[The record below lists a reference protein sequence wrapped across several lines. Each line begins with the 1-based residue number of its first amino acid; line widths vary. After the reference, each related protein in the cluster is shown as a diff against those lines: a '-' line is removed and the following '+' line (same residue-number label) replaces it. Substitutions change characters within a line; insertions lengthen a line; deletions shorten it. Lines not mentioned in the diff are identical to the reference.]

1 MITTREISYLI
12 LATALLMTAGC
23 SHAPDTSRSE
33 GMAVVHDVKTAPLQA
48 LSESSALELVGTVA
62 ARNRAEIATKVQARI
77 EAIPVG
83 LGSVVAAGDPLA
95 ELDMR
100 DIRARVAQ
108 AEAIHDQSARDL
120 TRYEELLE
128 RKLVSQQEFD
138 RVKSQADI
146 SRATLQEAQAMLS
159 YGRVVAP
166 FAGVVTKKMVDLGDL
181 AIPGL
186 PLFTVEESANLRL
199 IVAIPESLQDRVRL
213 GDSLPVIVPS
223 LDTVIT
229 GVLTEYSNS
238 ADPASRSFEAKV
250 ALPSLPGLRA
260 GQYGRLRISSGESPG
275 FFIPTSAIIHRG
287 QLELVFVVTDSSSA
301 DLRLIRTGRQLRDRT
316 EILSGLKSNERVIVS
331 GQETLIDGDR
341 IRELP

>member
-1 MITTREISYLI
+1 MITTGRLSLFI
-12 LATALLMTAGC
+12 LGTALLITAGC
-23 SHAPDTSRSE
+23 SQTPDASRPE
-33 GMAVVHDVKTAPLQA
+33 GVAIVHGVRTAPVRNM
-48 LSESSALELVGTVA
+48 SESGTQELVGTVT

-77 EAIPVG
+77 EAIPVK
-83 LGSVVAAGDPLA
+83 LGSHVAAGDPLA

-108 AEAIHDQSARDL
+108 TEAVHDQSARDL
-120 TRYEELLE
+120 TRYEELFG
-128 RKLVSQQEFD
+128 RKLVSQQEYD

-181 AIPGL
+181 VIPGL
-186 PLFTVEESANLRL
+186 PLFTIEESANLRL
-199 IVAIPESLQDRVRL
+199 IVAIPESHQDRVRL
-213 GDSLPVIVPS
+213 GDSLPVIIPS

-229 GVLTEYSNS
+229 GVLSEYSNS

-260 GQYGRLRISSGESPG
+260 GQYGRLRISSEASPA
-275 FFIPTSAIIHRG
+275 FFIPTSAVIHRG
-287 QLELVFVVTDSSSA
+287 QLELVFVATDSGSA
-301 DLRLIRTGRQLRDRT
+301 SLRLIRTGRQLRDRT
-316 EILSGLKSNERVIVS
+316 EVLSGLESNERVIVS
-331 GQETLIDGDR
+331 GQETLIDSDR